1 MSDETANVDLL
12 KETYRRWSET
22 RGENAEVFMDL
33 ADANIQFG
41 SIPRGAAPLTFA
53 KAYDCRD
60 ALREYFDGLHAG
72 WTMVHYTIDEFIA
85 QGDVVV
91 ARGTCA
97 WKNRRTGKVAESPK
111 VDFWRFRNGKA
122 IEFYEYF
129 DTAHVAA
136 AAA

>member
-1 MSDETANVDLL
+1 MSSDTANVDLL
-12 KETYRRWSET
+12 KDAYRRWSET
-22 RGENAEVFMDL
+22 RGDPEIFLAL
-33 ADANIQFG
+33 ADCDIRFG
-41 SIPRGAAPLTFA
+41 SIPRGEAPLTFA
-53 KAYDCRD
+53 RDYDCRD
-60 ALREYFDGLHAG
+60 ALRNYFEGLHAG
-72 WTMVHYTIDEFIA
+72 WTMVHYTMDEFIA

-97 WKNRRTGKVAESPK
+97 WTNKSTGKVAESPK
-111 VDFWRFRNGKA
+111 VDFWRFRDGKA